1 MTILVISIV
10 HLARALRVLFI
21 ANPVAGVAVGAAAL
35 AGYALYEKSKN
46 KSIES

>member
-21 ANPVAGVAVGAAAL
+21 ANPVAGAAVGAAAL
-35 AGYALYEKSKN
+35 AGYAIYENARKK
-46 KSIES
+46 